1 MKEIFDIKRFGKYF
15 TFDLN
20 NAWEKY
26 GFTLLIM
33 GFFPVIFYAVM
44 TLIHLVFGGDVANE
58 PTVYQVFPAF
68 IFIFVC
74 LGFGAKVYGSV
85 TERRSGTDWIA
96 LPASALEKTLSLL
109 LLTCIVLPACLL
121 GLLFLSQAIV
131 SLFVTDLPPL
141 FSIIGDLH
149 SKVAENDVFFNI
161 PLCLWISW
169 VENILAFTLGAL
181 CFKKNKVGKT
191 FLCLMAFCFVISS
204 LMMFFFGKTSFNGSD
219 IELLFGDNFDIT
231 RVQNWINAVLNV
243 IYFVVIGGLIAGI
256 WARIKTIKA

>member
-141 FSIIGDLH
+141 FSIIGDAVRTR
-149 SKVAENDVFFNI
+149 SCA
-161 PLCLWISW
+161 
-169 VENILAFTLGAL
+169 GAR
-181 CFKKNKVGKT
+181 
-191 FLCLMAFCFVISS
+191 S
-204 LMMFFFGKTSFNGSD
+204 LS
-219 IELLFGDNFDIT
+219 LLFLIMNSAQRRTASTASSPFTGGTCASLT
-231 RVQNWINAVLNV
+231 R
-243 IYFVVIGGLIAGI
+243 
-256 WARIKTIKA
+256 